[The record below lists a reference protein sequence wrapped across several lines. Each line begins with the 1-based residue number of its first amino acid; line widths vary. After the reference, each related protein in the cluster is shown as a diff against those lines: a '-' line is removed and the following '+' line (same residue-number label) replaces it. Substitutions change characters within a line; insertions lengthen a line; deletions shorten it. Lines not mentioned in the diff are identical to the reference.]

1 MITSSSI
8 CLAYI
13 GPGAGFA
20 FLGSFLILFVAILLA
35 LASVL
40 TFPLRVVAALLFRRK
55 RTGQSQAKRVVIV
68 GLDGLDPGVATRMM
82 DRGELPAL
90 DSLRKHATFARLTT
104 TCPPISP
111 VAWSSFA
118 TGVNPG
124 KHNIFDFLNRDL
136 RSYRPELSSS
146 RVTTTKRKG
155 LLRGPRTEVE
165 SRRKSKTF
173 WNILGEYGVSS
184 TVLRVPITFPPERF
198 RGQLLAGM
206 CVPDLRGTQGSFTL
220 YESRPAGDKTAAT
233 GGTRIPVAIENR
245 RVRTTLT
252 GPPMGEGS
260 LSVPLEVRFNG
271 TPDSAMLHISGQKIR
286 LKTGVSTDWVRVEF
300 GRGLRK
306 VSGICR
312 FLLRSVS
319 PEFALYVT
327 PINIDPERP
336 AMPISH
342 PAYYAT
348 YLAKLH
354 GPFATLG
361 LAEDTWA
368 LSEGAIDEEA
378 FLDQTYA
385 IHREREEMFFDA
397 IKRVRTGVCC
407 CVFDATDRIQHMF
420 HGRPDGPPGS
430 PPHGGDG
437 AAIEEV
443 YRRSDALVGRVLEAI
458 DDETVLFVLSDH
470 GFVSFRRG
478 MNVNAWLAQE
488 GFLTFKPDSVDAE
501 YLAGVDWEKTRA
513 YSFGLSGIYLNVKGR
528 ESRGIVVGDEE
539 IRTLK
544 QDIADRLKK
553 LLDPATGKSAI
564 REVYDAATTYHGPYR
579 NNGPDLIVG
588 YEAGYRASWDTAA
601 GKTSSEVFED
611 NTKAW
616 GGDHCVDRAIVPG
629 VFYCNRQVDLGEG
642 LPDIMDLAPTVLHL
656 LGVEKP
662 AHMDGKILRCRETEL
677 EAS

>member
-1 MITSSSI
+1 MITLSGI

-20 FLGSFLILFVAILLA
+20 FLGSFLILFVAIILA
-35 LASVL
+35 LVSVL
-40 TFPLRVVAALLFRRK
+40 TFPLRVVASLLFRRK
-55 RTGQSQAKRVVIV
+55 RTLNPQAKRVVIV
-68 GLDGLDPGVATRMM
+68 GLDGLDPVVATRMM

-90 DSLRKHATFARLTT
+90 AALRKNATFARLNT

-136 RSYRPELSSS
+136 RTYRPELSSS
-146 RVTTTKRKG
+146 RVTTTARKG
-155 LLRGPRTEVE
+155 LFRGATTEVD

-173 WNILGEYGVSS
+173 WSILGEHGVFS
-184 TVLRVPITFPPERF
+184 TVLRVPITFPPENF
-198 RGQLLAGM
+198 RGLLLAGM

-220 YESRPAGDKTAAT
+220 YESHPPTDGKSAT
-233 GGTRIPVAIENR
+233 GGTRIPVTVEDR
-245 RVRTTLT
+245 RVRTVLT
-252 GPPMGEGS
+252 GPPVGDS
-260 LSVPLEVRFNG
+260 SFSVPLEVHFNG
-271 TPDSAMLHISGQKIR
+271 AADAAVLHISGQKIH
-286 LKTGVSTDWVRVEF
+286 LKTGVSSDWVRVDF

-312 FLLRSVS
+312 FLLRSGL
-319 PEFALYVT
+319 PEFSLYVT

-342 PAYYAT
+342 PPYYAT

-368 LSEGAIDEEA
+368 LSEGVIDEAA
-378 FLDQTYA
+378 FLDQTYV

-397 IKRVRTGVCC
+397 LKRVRNGVCC

-420 HGRPDGPPGS
+420 HGRP
-430 PPHGGDG
+430 GDV
-437 AAIEEV
+437 AIEEV
-443 YRRSDALVGRVLEAI
+443 YRRSDELVAKTLQAI
-458 DDETVLFVLSDH
+458 DEDTVLFVLSDH
-470 GFVSFRRG
+470 GFVSFKRG
-478 MNVNAWLAQE
+478 MNVNTWLAQE
-488 GFLTFKPDSVDAE
+488 GFLTFKSDSVGAE

-528 ESRGIVVGDEE
+528 EAHGIVASEQE
-539 IRTLK
+539 IRALK
-544 QDIADRLKK
+544 QDISNRLKK
-553 LLDPATGKSAI
+553 LVDPATEKPAI
-564 REVYDAATTYHGPYR
+564 REVYDAATTYNGPYK

-601 GKTSSEVFED
+601 GKTSTEVFED
-611 NTKAW
+611 NTAAW

-629 VFYCNRQVDLGEG
+629 VFFCNRHVDLGECP
-642 LPDIMDLAPTVLHL
+642 PDIMDLAPTILNL

-662 AHMDGKILRCRETEL
+662 SHMDGKVLSCGTARA